1 MSTQSDR
8 SKIPLPIRTPG
19 TNLPDG
25 HPSASLLA
33 RAQHGWDAF
42 LARTGPLPGEDE
54 PISHS
59 RADED
64 TER

>member
-8 SKIPLPIRTPG
+8 FKTSLPIRTPG
-19 TNLPDG
+19 TNLSDG

-33 RAQHGWDAF
+33 RAQHGWKAF

-54 PISHS
+54 EVEHS
-59 RADED
+59 RTDEQ
-64 TER
+64 TGR